1 MRSCSTTP
9 WAGHGYNITSYFNCR
24 NNNSSHSITYN
35 RDVSQVTVLHLPNVL
50 DRNVLYCARD
60 RALPLVL
67 LHDIFHTCLPWYS
80 SFYLYP
86 SRYTYVPVV
95 QHKVQ
100 RQHFISFSITSSHVA
115 LHSQETQQSLVYT
128 DLACLLRHRAVH
140 MQWTTYTY
148 YFAYLYCVCELRC
161 TLIWVLIT
169 KITWIRYGVLLST

>member
-9 WAGHGYNITSYFNCR
+9 WAGHGYKITSYFNCR

-128 DLACLLRHRAVH
+128 PRSAHAADHLHVLFCIFVLCLRAALYADLGADNQDNLD
-140 MQWTTYTY
+140 
-148 YFAYLYCVCELRC
+148 
-161 TLIWVLIT
+161 
-169 KITWIRYGVLLST
+169 S